1 LDKEIKR
8 GAEAEILEAKFRG
21 EKAIEKHRLSKGYR
35 CRELD
40 EKIRSERTKS
50 EAGLLHKAKK
60 SGIRT
65 PLILAVDAEKKS
77 IFEEFIRGKN
87 AKESIKGNA
96 KLAGEIGKKIAVLH
110 SNSIIH
116 GDLTT
121 DNILVDD
128 GTVVFIDFGLGF
140 YSHKDEDKAVDLI
153 NLKKTL
159 LAGDAS
165 LKKEWKQVMKA
176 YNSKKMERK
185 IKEVEK
191 RARYS

>member
-1 LDKEIKR
+1 VGKEIKR
-8 GAEAEILEAKFRG
+8 GAEAEILEVEFNG
-21 EKAIEKHRLSKGYR
+21 VKAVEKHRLSKGYR
-35 CRELD
+35 CKELD

-50 EAGLLHKAKK
+50 ESGLLHKAKK
-60 SGIRT
+60 FGIRT
-65 PLILAVDAEKKS
+65 PLILAVDSEKKS
-77 IFEEFIRGKN
+77 IFEEFIDGKN
-87 AKESIKGNA
+87 AKEYIKGNL
-96 KLAGEIGKKIAVLH
+96 KLAREIGEKIAVLH
-110 SNSIIH
+110 ENAIIH

-128 GTVVFIDFGLGF
+128 GNVVFIDFGLGF

-165 LKKEWKQVMKA
+165 LEKEWAQIMKA
-176 YNSKKMERK
+176 YNSEKMERK
-185 IKEVEK
+185 IEEVEK

>member
-1 LDKEIKR
+1 LGKEIKR
-8 GAEAEILEAKFRG
+8 GAEAEILEAEFNG
-21 EKAIEKHRLSKGYR
+21 EKAIEKHRLNKGYR
-35 CRELD
+35 CKELD
-40 EKIRSERTKS
+40 DKIRSERTKS

-60 SGIRT
+60 FGIRT
-65 PLILAVDAEKKS
+65 PLILAVNLEKKS
-77 IFEEFIRGKN
+77 IFEEYVEGKN

-96 KLAGEIGKKIAVLH
+96 KLAREIGKKIAVLH
-110 SNSIIH
+110 SNAIIH

-121 DNILVDD
+121 DNILVDN
-128 GTVVFIDFGLGF
+128 GRIVFIDFGLGF

-165 LKKEWKQVMKA
+165 LEKEWKQIMSA
-176 YNSKKMERK
+176 YNSEKIERK
-185 IKEVEK
+185 IEGVEK